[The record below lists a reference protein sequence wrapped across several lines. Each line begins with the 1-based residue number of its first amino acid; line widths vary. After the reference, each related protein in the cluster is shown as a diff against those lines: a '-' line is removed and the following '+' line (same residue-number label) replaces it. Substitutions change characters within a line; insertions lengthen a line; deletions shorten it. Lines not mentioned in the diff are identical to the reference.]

1 MSQEHSLKSDSAARP
16 YPEAESTSSGQLG
29 KVAEAAVGTYAYTP
43 LKKTVSL
50 QHQIAGV
57 SVFDDVWRF
66 ATANDLIPHLEIA
79 VRILFESFHEISK
92 VRFAYEIDPE
102 IENESWITIRAK
114 VDGTLEE
121 LLHEDLAYTRAI
133 VRAVPIDKLPLIRFI
148 PSGN

>member
-1 MSQEHSLKSDSAARP
+1 MA
-16 YPEAESTSSGQLG
+16 
-29 KVAEAAVGTYAYTP
+29 TYAYTP
-43 LKKTVSL
+43 VKKAAPL

-57 SVFDDVWRF
+57 SVSDDVWRF
-66 ATANDLIPHLEIA
+66 AAANDLIPHLEIA
-79 VRILFESFHEISK
+79 IRILFESFREISK

-102 IENESWITIRAK
+102 IENESWIAIRAK

-121 LLHEDLAYTRAI
+121 LLHEDLAYTTAI

>member
-1 MSQEHSLKSDSAARP
+1 MTEKNYPNLDAISKP
-16 YPEAESTSSGQLG
+16 YPETEPSSQQIGKAAEG
-29 KVAEAAVGTYAYTP
+29 VATYAYTP
-43 LKKTVSL
+43 LKKAACV

-57 SVFDDVWRF
+57 SVSDDVWRF

-102 IENESWITIRAK
+102 IENESWIAIRAK
-114 VDGTLEE
+114 VDGTFEE
-121 LLHEDLAYTRAI
+121 LLHDDLAYTRAI